1 MPDTRRCCY
10 LSERHSSR
18 TSARNEAKH
27 DINNAEYLSWLD
39 FFRKS
44 EEGRIFLQLGV
55 DIRSLGVT
63 LFFPPSSPP
72 PSPPPQRLPCRQ
84 DSPYRIKRAA
94 LPSFFFFSFFF
105 FFVPAYIWSSIQGRR
120 EKKRKK
126 KEKEEKLSGFFKG
139 IDLPFQERSFV
150 TIFFLSIFEFQ
161 ESSYVQ
167 KLIFLS
173 KS

>member
-72 PSPPPQRLPCRQ
+72 PSPPLSACPAARIHPTELKEQPCLL
-84 DSPYRIKRAA
+84 SSSS
-94 LPSFFFFSFFF
+94 LFFFFSFQLT
-105 FFVPAYIWSSIQGRR
+105 SGRLFR
-120 EKKRKK
+120 DEEKRKGRKK
-126 KEKEEKLSGFFKG
+126 K
-139 IDLPFQERSFV
+139 RRRN
-150 TIFFLSIFEFQ
+150 
-161 ESSYVQ
+161 
-167 KLIFLS
+167 
-173 KS
+173 

>member
-72 PSPPPQRLPCRQ
+72 PSPPPLSACPAARIHPTELKEQPCLL
-84 DSPYRIKRAA
+84 SSSS
-94 LPSFFFFSFFF
+94 LFFF

-161 ESSYVQ
+161 ESSYAQ
-167 KLIFLS
+167 KLMF
-173 KS
+173 

>member
-72 PSPPPQRLPCRQ
+72 PSPPQRLPCRQ

-105 FFVPAYIWSSIQGRR
+105 FFRPSLHLVVYLGT
-120 EKKRKK
+120 KK

-161 ESSYVQ
+161 ESSYAQ
-167 KLIFLS
+167 KLMF
-173 KS
+173 

>member
-72 PSPPPQRLPCRQ
+72 PSPPQRLPCRQ

-105 FFVPAYIWSSIQGRR
+105 FFRPSLHLVVYLGT
-120 EKKRKK
+120 KR
-126 KEKEEKLSGFFKG
+126 KEKEEKRKG
-139 IDLPFQERSFV
+139 GEIKW
-150 TIFFLSIFEFQ
+150 IF
-161 ESSYVQ
+161 
-167 KLIFLS
+167 
-173 KS
+173 

>member
-55 DIRSLGVT
+55 DIRSLGGDALLSTFV
-63 LFFPPSSPP
+63 PPSLSACPAARIHP
-72 PSPPPQRLPCRQ
+72 TELKEQPCLL
-84 DSPYRIKRAA
+84 SSSS
-94 LPSFFFFSFFF
+94 LFFF
-105 FFVPAYIWSSIQGRR
+105 FFRPSLHLVVYLGT
-120 EKKRKK
+120 KK

-161 ESSYVQ
+161 ESSYAQ
-167 KLIFLS
+167 KLMF
-173 KS
+173 